1 MFLQADYEGRLERT
15 PIVPQILIFENLE
28 NPEKVGEFFL
38 RKRYL
43 LPFLQFS
50 IIYYGLYTCV
60 LAVGR
65 YHLAT
70 KLPNSLIF

>member
-1 MFLQADYEGRLERT
+1 MLTWGTEPPETFD
-15 PIVPQILIFENLE
+15 LE
-28 NPEKVGEFFL
+28 NPEKVGEFFP

-43 LPFLQFS
+43 LPFLQLS

-65 YHLAT
+65 YHPAT
-70 KLPNSLIF
+70 KLPNSLVF